1 MIHFNAIITISL
13 RIYQRLPCEQVLG
26 ERGGREREVP
36 LPYVSSSF
44 LPYLFSVFPRF
55 LPFLVK
61 KTVRAVGGTFIG
73 IEKNRGGYTQHAKRK
88 RHCNG
93 KHKTT
98 INHSVGSKRFRPVS
112 EQSTR
117 SESQMRREKWRIF
130 SALVPF
136 FPRPK
141 LLCLSLLRNQTK
153 KAGYAGYIDQ
163 GM

>member
-1 MIHFNAIITISL
+1 MSKSWENAGGEKDRSHSHTFFFLSSSPL
-13 RIYQRLPCEQVLG
+13 LRLPA
-26 ERGGREREVP
+26 RSPFSREKDLSR
-36 LPYVSSSF
+36 S
-44 LPYLFSVFPRF
+44 R
-55 LPFLVK
+55 
-61 KTVRAVGGTFIG
+61 
-73 IEKNRGGYTQHAKRK
+73 KNVYRKRKNTGGYTQHAKRK

-117 SESQMRREKWRIF
+117 SESQIRRKKWRTF

-141 LLCLSLLRNQTK
+141 LRNQTK
-153 KAGYAGYIDQ
+153 KAGYAGYINQ

>member
-1 MIHFNAIITISL
+1 MSKSWENAG
-13 RIYQRLPCEQVLG
+13 G
-26 ERGGREREVP
+26 EKGRFH
-36 LPYVSSSF
+36 SHTFFSF
-44 LPYLFSVFPRF
+44 LPYLFSVFPRV

-61 KTVRAVGGTFIG
+61 KTFRAVGGTFIG
-73 IEKNRGGYTQHAKRK
+73 KEKNTGGYTQRAKRK

-117 SESQMRREKWRIF
+117 SESQIRRKKWRTF

-141 LLCLSLLRNQTK
+141 LRNQTK
-153 KAGYAGYIDQ
+153 KAGYAGYINQ